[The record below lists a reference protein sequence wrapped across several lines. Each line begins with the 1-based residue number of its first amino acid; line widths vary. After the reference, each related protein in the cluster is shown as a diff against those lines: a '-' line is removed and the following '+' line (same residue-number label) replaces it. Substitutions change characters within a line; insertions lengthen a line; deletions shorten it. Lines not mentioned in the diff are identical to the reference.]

1 MRLLSLFV
9 IIWLTSTLAAQT
21 PTTPAKTE
29 KSGSYKYLL
38 YLPDQYKENKDKPW
52 PLIIYLHGKSAC
64 GNNLAKVRR
73 YGLPF
78 YLDRDMKVEAVV
90 AAPQCPMGK
99 NWVTDNWFITF
110 LDDIKKKYSIDENR
124 IYLTGMSLG
133 GFGTFSLTIKYPDI
147 FAAVSPFCG
156 GGQPQTVAPMKDV
169 PTWVFHG
176 DRDEQVPLRRSQEM
190 VDAIK
195 KCGGNPKFTILK
207 GMPHDIHRNYNNPEL
222 YKWMLSH
229 SKNGTVEVAKIPEP
243 NTDTTIKA
251 EAVAKAPI
259 EKPLPKSKAK
269 KQRRRKAEPAKE
281 EEKAEE
287 SEKMKF
293 KFE

>member
-1 MRLLSLFV
+1 MRLISILIIILSA
-9 IIWLTSTLAAQT
+9 STLAAQS

-38 YLPDQYKENKDKPW
+38 YLPDKYKENKDKTW

-64 GNNLAKVRR
+64 GNNLDKVRR

-78 YLDRDMKVEAVV
+78 FLDRDMKLDAVV

-110 LDDIKKKYSIDENR
+110 LDDIKEKYHIDENR

-133 GFGTFSLTIKYPDI
+133 GFGTFSLAIKYPEI
-147 FAAVSPFCG
+147 FAAISPFCG
-156 GGQPQTVAPMKDV
+156 GGQPQTVSPIKEI

-190 VDAIK
+190 VDAIR

-222 YKWMLSH
+222 YEWMLSQ
-229 SKNGTVEVAKIPEP
+229 SKNGPVYTTKLPESVL
-243 NTDTTIKA
+243 DTTIHVTA
-251 EAVAKAPI
+251 LAKAPK
-259 EKPLPKSKAK
+259 EKPLLKPKT
-269 KQRRRKAEPAKE
+269 RRQKRQKTDPAKE
-281 EEKAEE
+281 EKIEE